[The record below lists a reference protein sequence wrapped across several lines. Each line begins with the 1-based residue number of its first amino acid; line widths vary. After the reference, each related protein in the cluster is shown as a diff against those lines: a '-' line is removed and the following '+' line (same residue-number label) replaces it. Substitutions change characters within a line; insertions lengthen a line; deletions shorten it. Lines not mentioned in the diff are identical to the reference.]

1 MIYPFFQLKKKRQ
14 VIILKCRVHGNS
26 LKWLQYLLLLESV
39 WLEEWKSRRIENG
52 GRMEKWKDIK
62 DFNFHFLFDWEW
74 KSRGMKKMCLYKFTH
89 VSLLKIIPY

>member
-52 GRMEKWKDIK
+52 GRVEKWEDIK
-62 DFNFHFLFDWEW
+62 DFNFLFSCLIESEKVEGW
-74 KSRGMKKMCLYKFTH
+74 KKC
-89 VSLLKIIPY
+89 VCINLLMYPC